1 MEKIKQ
7 HLIELQANFDS
18 VESRELLNQK
28 IIQMAI
34 SRKIKVVKKQRIQL
48 GILLHLGLVTV
59 FFVISYILKQIGWQL
74 TIQDINISTFILII
88 GFYFIFSLL
97 QKILL
102 FLKFNKA

>member
-18 VESRELLNQK
+18 VESRDLLNQK

-48 GILLHLGLVTV
+48 GILLHLGLVTA

-97 QKILL
+97 QKVLL
-102 FLKFNKA
+102 FFRFNKA